1 MLKNG
6 IYEQIIN
13 ENINQELIDKNDE
26 KHIEKETVDYAE
38 SSKVFAKYV
47 SEIVEKGLD
56 IVKEEE
62 EKATKGKKDEKEKN
76 ARLKQI
82 SLINKIVDLIKE
94 ETNDEDYKKMSVTD
108 EGEQLLALY
117 DKKNTVLSLDGNK
130 KVTRPETS
138 IAQSSLFT
146 GAVHEPQ
153 MFTELKK
160 EIASSDRID
169 MLVIFYQ
176 MEWFEIDN

>member
-94 ETNDEDYKKMSVTD
+94 ETNDEDYKKC
-108 EGEQLLALY
+108 L
-117 DKKNTVLSLDGNK
+117 
-130 KVTRPETS
+130 
-138 IAQSSLFT
+138 
-146 GAVHEPQ
+146 
-153 MFTELKK
+153 
-160 EIASSDRID
+160 
-169 MLVIFYQ
+169 
-176 MEWFEIDN
+176 